1 MTPPSNDP
9 PKILSAEDCRA
20 IDALLEAGLVDGDDA
35 VHNTSE
41 SPESKRKTAALSLL
55 RKLEAYPV
63 KEPDALLVDATMA
76 LIAREERARRDRMEI
91 HTPAWGKRTQWAD
104 FGAVAAVALI
114 ATGVGWPIAQRMRAA
129 ALEQNCAN
137 NLRTVGSSIAAYAV
151 DHRGNLPATASLGG
165 LFETPTTSKLDWSN
179 YEHSGHLLLL
189 ERNGYAKHDSLHCP
203 ACSALPACG
212 TFSFRVPNAKTP
224 FRLQAMGRTPLV
236 ADANPIIHM
245 RRVGNKAQLTTT
257 ASQCSLNHEQRG
269 QNVLFADVSIIW
281 LVNPV
286 INGDNIYLPDGV
298 KDFQSLPLSPQATA
312 VNDIFLAQ

>member
-1 MTPPSNDP
+1 MIPSDDNH
-9 PKILSAEDCRA
+9 KILSEENRRA
-20 IDALLEAGLVDGDDA
+20 IDALLEAGLVDGDDL
-35 VHNTSE
+35 VQKHNE
-41 SPESKRKTAALSLL
+41 SAESTRQAAALSLL

-63 KEPDALLVDATMA
+63 SEPDTLLLDSTMA
-76 LIAREERARRDRMEI
+76 RIAREERAKQDRMEI
-91 HTPAWGKRTQWAD
+91 HTPSWGKRTQWAD
-104 FGAVAAVALI
+104 FGAVAAVALL

-165 LFETPTTSKLDWSN
+165 LFESPAASKLDWSN

-189 ERNGYAKHDSLHCP
+189 ERNGYARHDSLHCP
-203 ACSALPACG
+203 ACTAGSACG
-212 TFSFRVPNAKTP
+212 TFSFRVPSVNTP
-224 FRLQAMGRTPLV
+224 FRLELMGRTPLV
-236 ADANPIIHM
+236 ADANPVIHM
-245 RRVGNKAQLTTT
+245 RRIGNKSELSAPNT
-257 ASQCSLNHEQRG
+257 QCSMNHQQRG

-281 LVNPV
+281 LVTPL

-298 KDFQSLPLSPQATA
+298 QDSQSLPLSPQATT

>member
-1 MTPPSNDP
+1 MIPRNEND
-9 PKILSAEDCRA
+9 KILSEEDCRA
-20 IDALLEAGLVDGDDA
+20 IDALLEAGLVEGVDRAQNRD
-35 VHNTSE
+35 E
-41 SPESKRKTAALSLL
+41 SAESKRQNGALMLL

-63 KEPDALLVDATMA
+63 EEPDSLLVDATMA
-76 LIAREERARRDRMEI
+76 RIAREERARRDRLEL
-91 HTPAWGKRTQWAD
+91 HTPGWNKRTQWAD

-165 LFETPTTSKLDWSN
+165 LFETPAASKMDWSN

-203 ACSALPACG
+203 ACTSGPACG
-212 TFSFRVPNAKTP
+212 TFSFRVPSVNTP
-224 FRLQAMGRTPLV
+224 FRLQLMGRTPLV
-236 ADANPIIHM
+236 ADANPVIHM
-245 RRVGNKAQLTTT
+245 RRVGNKAELAPPT
-257 ASQCSLNHEQRG
+257 SQCSMNHQQRG
-269 QNVLFADVSIIW
+269 QNVLFADVSIVW
-281 LVNPV
+281 MVTPV

-298 KDFQSLPLSPQATA
+298 KDSESLPLSPQATA